1 MPPTLAR
8 TGPIEAVER
17 AYRRIGALAGNPVFL
32 HVVPREAALERA
44 RWLEGLAAA
53 EKRNFPLHG
62 ATFAVKDNIDVAGL
76 PTTAACPAFAY
87 TAGTTATAV
96 QRLLD
101 AGAILIGKTN
111 LDQFATGLTGTRSPY
126 GACRN
131 AIDPAYIS
139 GGSSSGSAVAVALGV
154 CDFALG
160 TDTAGSGR
168 VPAAFNGIVG
178 LKPTRGMVSAAGV
191 VPACRSLD
199 CVSVFSAD
207 CATALEVL
215 AVIEGFD
222 AGDAYSRRPADLV
235 SFPAER
241 FRFAVPKP
249 AQLEFFGDEA
259 YAALYAGALRRL
271 EALGGLRLEVD
282 LAPFFAAQELLYAG
296 PWVAERTA
304 ELETFLAR
312 HADAVHPVT
321 RAILESGRAYTAAD
335 AFRAQHRL
343 ASLRRETEQ
352 VWAAADVLV
361 VPGAPTIYR
370 IAEVDANPVELNSRL
385 GIYTNFVNLLDLA
398 AITLPAGARPD
409 GLPFGLTFIGPAYS
423 DRSLAALG
431 GKFLGEE
438 IAAAADSV
446 RVAVVGAHLSGMPL
460 NRQLTER
467 AAKLVRATR
476 TAQAYRLF
484 ALPGQTP
491 PKPGLSRVAGEAA
504 GARIEVEVWEM
515 PARHFGSFVAGIPS
529 PLAIGTL
536 ELEDGEW
543 VKGFVCEEY
552 ATAGARD
559 ISQFGG
565 WRSYVKS
572 L

>member
-1 MPPTLAR
+1 MPATLAR
-8 TGPIEAVER
+8 TGPIEEVER
-17 AYRRIGALAGNPVFL
+17 AYRRIAGLAGNPVFL

-44 RWLEGLAAA
+44 RWLERLTDA
-53 EKRNFPLHG
+53 EKKRLPLYG
-62 ATFAVKDNIDVAGL
+62 VTFAVKDNIDVSGL
-76 PTTAACPAFAY
+76 ATTAACPAFAY
-87 TAGTTATAV
+87 TAGKTATAV
-96 QRLLD
+96 QRVLD
-101 AGAILIGKTN
+101 AGGILLGKTN
-111 LDQFATGLTGTRSPY
+111 LDQFATGLTGTRSPH

-178 LKPTRGMVSAAGV
+178 LKPTRGLVSAAGV

-199 CVSVFSAD
+199 CVSVFAPD
-207 CATALEVL
+207 CATAAKVL
-215 AVIEGFD
+215 AVTEGFD
-222 AGDAYSRRPADLV
+222 AADPYSRRPADPV
-235 SFPAER
+235 SFPAGR

-249 AQLEFFGDEA
+249 VQLEFFGDAA
-259 YAALYAGALRRL
+259 YAVLYADALRRL
-271 EALGGLRLEVD
+271 ESFGGQRLEVD
-282 LAPFFAAQELLYAG
+282 LSPFFAAQELLYAG

-304 ELETFLAR
+304 EFEAFLAQ

-321 RAILESGRAYTAAD
+321 RAILESGRSYSAAD

-343 ASLRRETEQ
+343 ASLRRETER

-398 AITLPAGARPD
+398 AITVPAGFRPD
-409 GLPFGLTFIGPAYS
+409 GLPFGLTLVGPAFS
-423 DRSLAALG
+423 DCSLAALG
-431 GKFLGEE
+431 GKFHGEE
-438 IAAAADSV
+438 IAAASDNV

-460 NRQLTER
+460 NGQLTER
-467 AAKLVRATR
+467 MGKLVRATR
-476 TAQAYRLF
+476 TAEAYRLF

-491 PKPGLSRVAGEAA
+491 PKPGLSRVANG
-504 GARIEVEVWEM
+504 GRGSCIEVEVWEM
-515 PARHFGSFVAGIPS
+515 PARHFGSFVAGIPA
-529 PLAIGTL
+529 PLAIGTV
-536 ELEDGEW
+536 ELEDGER
-543 VKGFVCEEY
+543 VKGFLCEEY
-552 ATAGARD
+552 AIAGARD
-559 ISQFGG
+559 ITQFGG
-565 WRSYVKS
+565 WRNYMKS